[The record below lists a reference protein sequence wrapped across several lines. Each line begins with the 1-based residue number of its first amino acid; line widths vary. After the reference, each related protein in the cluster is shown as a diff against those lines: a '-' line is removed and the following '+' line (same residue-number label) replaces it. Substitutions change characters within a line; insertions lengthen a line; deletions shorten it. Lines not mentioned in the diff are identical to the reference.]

1 VSTESI
7 DKHEILRSVSFG
19 QRVAEEETDALAT
32 YFVET
37 DQWIRLFR
45 GELDVIYGPKGA
57 GKSALYSLLLAKSGE
72 LFDRNI
78 VLVAGEN
85 PRGATAFRN
94 LATDPPVSEREF
106 VGLWKLYI
114 ASLLQS
120 SLAEYDIRNEPAQQL
135 EEALKREGLNDWDRR
150 AWAGVLLR
158 TNPIAPC

>member
-1 VSTESI
+1 MSTESI

-19 QRVAEEETDALAT
+19 QRVAEEETDVLAT

-37 DQWIRLFR
+37 DQWVRLFR

-85 PRGATAFRN
+85 QRGATAFRN
-94 LATDPPVSEREF
+94 LATDP
-106 VGLWKLYI
+106 L
-114 ASLLQS
+114 
-120 SLAEYDIRNEPAQQL
+120 
-135 EEALKREGLNDWDRR
+135 
-150 AWAGVLLR
+150 
-158 TNPIAPC
+158 